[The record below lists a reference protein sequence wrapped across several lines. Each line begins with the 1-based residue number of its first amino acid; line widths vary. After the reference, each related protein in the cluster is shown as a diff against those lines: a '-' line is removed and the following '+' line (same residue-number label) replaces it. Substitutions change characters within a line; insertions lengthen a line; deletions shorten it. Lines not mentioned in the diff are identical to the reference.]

1 MNEDSIGWSMKEWTR
16 CVSNQ
21 LESQGMEIPDDE
33 NFKLVLKEL
42 IMIQAAQI
50 APTLEE
56 TLPSFQTSSFT
67 ETDPETAPQYE
78 DNQDNDD
85 DDAEAVL
92 DRKKMKK
99 SRTKAKGTKSVK
111 RSREDKFQKRAT
123 QERVR
128 TSPRNNT
135 PENSMEDHSS
145 DDAGGNS
152 PTRTDSDASDSDR
165 MDSGDEELDVRNII
179 STKGRS
185 LRKEPTQPKAKPEM
199 TYAEAVA
206 EAQQKIVNEE
216 LQAVQSAERALTEAE
231 LHRKALIEMDEE
243 EREEMAERL
252 RAMAI
257 KGIRRQVLPML
268 RRAQR
273 QVDRCCP

>member
-1 MNEDSIGWSMKEWTR
+1 MSEDSIGWSMKECMR

-21 LESQGMEIPDDE
+21 LENQGMEIPEDE
-33 NFKLVLKEL
+33 DFKSVLKEL

-50 APTLEE
+50 APKQEE
-56 TLPSFQTSSFT
+56 TLPSFQMSSFT

-85 DDAEAVL
+85 DDDAEDVL

-99 SRTKAKGTKSVK
+99 SRKKGKGTKSVK
-111 RSREDKFQKRAT
+111 RAREVKLPKRAT

-128 TSPRNNT
+128 TSPRNT
-135 PENSMEDHSS
+135 PEASMEDHST

-152 PTRTDSDASDSDR
+152 PTRTDSDASDSDH

-185 LRKEPTQPKAKPEM
+185 LRKDPTQPKAKSEM
-199 TYAEAVA
+199 TYSEAVA

-243 EREEMAERL
+243 EREEMTERL